1 MPPPFRLVEGFAA
14 GALGMLA
21 FHQPVAALFHRAGLY
36 PAEAFVLTPGW
47 MGLPQVAQGALWS
60 GLWGV
65 LFLLLHRRL
74 APRVPLLLAAP
85 LYCAV
90 VPIGFLFGVMSPWA
104 GAGFAWGLPAEAA
117 LRVMFTHLAW
127 GAGLALCLYGA
138 RGAVAELTRR

>member
-1 MPPPFRLVEGFAA
+1 M
-14 GALGMLA
+14 
-21 FHQPVAALFHRAGLY
+21 
-36 PAEAFVLTPGW
+36 
-47 MGLPQVAQGALWS
+47 
-60 GLWGV
+60 
-65 LFLLLHRRL
+65 
-74 APRVPLLLAAP
+74 
-85 LYCAV
+85 